1 MIDIEVQSLILK
13 LWNDPD
19 AFSLGE
25 LAQLQRLLDEGK
37 KEMNAQV
44 DQVMF
49 NKMVSLNS

>member
-1 MIDIEVQSLILK
+1 MIDIEIQSLILK
-13 LWNDPD
+13 LWKDPN

-25 LAQLQRLLDEGK
+25 LAQLQRLLDERK
-37 KEMNAQV
+37 NAMNAQV